1 MPKAKGIQAH
11 PHFKLGKAEAKRDPR
26 NLKFAAVLRAK
37 VPPVPKRYDFDVA
50 HPVIPTP
57 MFGNDELGDCVI
69 AGRAHQTLRFE
80 KLEQGKLIQISDT
93 DVRREYFTETGG
105 ADSGLVVLDSISR
118 WRKKGWRVNGKPY
131 TISAYA
137 EIDPKD
143 HAQFRR
149 AIYADCGVGIGLRLP
164 KSAQHQLDAGDA
176 WDVANGPSGRPNS
189 WGGHYV
195 YISGYT
201 PDGPVCV
208 TWGRKQRMTWA
219 FLDRYCDE
227 AYAIFDAK
235 DRFRKS
241 IVAKDRIAA
250 FLETVTPV
258 SPTGGARRAGAHRTR
273 ARKAARVARR
283 VRQPA

>member
-26 NLKFAAVLRAK
+26 NLKFAAVLRVK

-50 HPVIPTP
+50 HPGIPTP

-80 KLEQGKLIQISDT
+80 KLEQGKLIRIRDA
-93 DVRREYFTETGG
+93 DVRREYFAETGG
-105 ADSGLVVLDSISR
+105 EDSGLVVLDSISR
-118 WRKKGWRVNGKPY
+118 WRKKGWRVDGKPY
-131 TISAYA
+131 TIRAYA
-137 EIDPKD
+137 ELQPTD
-143 HAQFRR
+143 HVNVRR

-164 KSAQHQLDAGDA
+164 RSAQQQIDAGGT
-176 WDVANGPSGRPNS
+176 WDVVSGSSGRPNS

-201 PDGPVCV
+201 PEGPVCV

-227 AYAIFDAK
+227 AYAIFDAE

-250 FLETVTPV
+250 FLRTVTPV
-258 SPTGGARRAGAHRTR
+258 TGAGAAARAGAHRAR
-273 ARKAARVARR
+273 ARKTVRVARR
-283 VRQPA
+283 VRQHA